1 MKELFE
7 SHNMKNL
14 NLENRVIIVP
24 LSFRK
29 ELR

>member
-7 SHNMKNL
+7 SYNMKNL
-14 NLENRVIIVP
+14 NLKNRVIIVP